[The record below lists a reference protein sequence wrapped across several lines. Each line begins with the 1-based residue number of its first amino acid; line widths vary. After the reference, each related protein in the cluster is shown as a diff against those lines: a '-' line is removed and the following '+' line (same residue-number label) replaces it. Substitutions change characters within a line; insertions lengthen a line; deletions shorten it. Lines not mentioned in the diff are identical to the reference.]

1 MAGDSN
7 TRARAE
13 MFDLLLE
20 DGPLC
25 LTAITR
31 ISWGRQV
38 ERVDR
43 VLFFLAE
50 HRCVDTTAEEFGI
63 EAHDVRAIAE
73 ASGENEFDTII

>member
-1 MAGDSN
+1 
-7 TRARAE
+7 

-31 ISWGRQV
+31 ISWGAEV
-38 ERVDR
+38 EAVDR

-50 HRCVDTTAEEFGI
+50 HGCVERTAQEFGVD
-63 EAHDVRAIAE
+63 EAYVRAVVE
-73 ASGENEFDTII
+73 RSGEIELNNCA